1 MNAPTKNLTNKD
13 DIRLIRD
20 FISQNRGGKEVIA
33 RILEAYG
40 FTTRITL
47 CKQLGVSQSTMANR
61 YARDTFP
68 ADWVIV
74 CHLETGASLIWL
86 STGVGSKF
94 VDGRDDQSVHLKHI
108 DITNGNLTPQNDVV
122 VDISTIPEGLHSP
135 FILTSDKTTYMAD
148 SYDGELVDGFWF
160 IEIDGIASVREVYR
174 FPAGR
179 VRIENGKASFECDVK
194 DVKVLGKV
202 ISKTE
207 FMD

>member
-1 MNAPTKNLTNKD
+1 MSTNNFAKQD
-13 DIRLIRD
+13 DLNLIRD
-20 FISQNRGGKEVIA
+20 CIAQNRGGKEVIG

-47 CKQLGVSQSTMANR
+47 CRQLGVSQSTMANR

-86 STGVGSKF
+86 STGSGSKF
-94 VDGRDDQSVHLKHI
+94 VDNRDDRSIQLKRI
-108 DITNGNLTPQNDVV
+108 DITNGNLTTQNDVI
-122 VDISTIPEGLHSP
+122 VDVSTIPEGLTSP
-135 FILTSDKTTYMAD
+135 FILTSDKTSYMAD

-179 VRIENGKASFECDVK
+179 VRIENGKASFECAVK
-194 DVKVLGKV
+194 DVKVLGKI

>member
-1 MNAPTKNLTNKD
+1 MKVSTQNLTNKD

-94 VDGRDDQSVHLKHI
+94 VDGRDDQSIHLKRI
-108 DITNGNLTPQNDVV
+108 DITNGNLTPRNDVV
-122 VDISTIPEGLHSP
+122 VDVSTIPEGLHSP
-135 FILTSDKTTYMAD
+135 FILTSDKATYMAD

-174 FPAGR
+174 FPGGR
-179 VRIENGKASFECDVK
+179 VRIENGKASFECAVK
-194 DVKVLGKV
+194 DIKVLGKV

>member
-1 MNAPTKNLTNKD
+1 MNMSTRNLTNKD

-74 CHLETGASLIWL
+74 CHLETGASLTWL

-94 VDGRDDQSVHLKHI
+94 VDGRDDQSVHLKRI

-122 VDISTIPEGLHSP
+122 VDVSTIPEGLHSP

-179 VRIENGKASFECDVK
+179 VRIENGKASFECAVK
-194 DVKVLGKV
+194 DVKVLGKI

>member
-1 MNAPTKNLTNKD
+1 MKVSTQNLTNKD

-74 CHLETGASLIWL
+74 CHLETGVSLIWL

-94 VDGRDDQSVHLKHI
+94 VDGRDDQSVHLKRI
-108 DITNGNLTPQNDVV
+108 DITNGNLTPQKDAL

-135 FILTSDKTTYMAD
+135 FILTSDKTTYLAD
-148 SYDGELVDGFWF
+148 SYDGELVDGLWF
-160 IEIDGIASVREVYR
+160 IEIDGIASVRELYR
-174 FPAGR
+174 FPARR
-179 VRIENGKASFECDVK
+179 VRIENGKASFECQLDDIK
-194 DVKVLGKV
+194 ILGKI
-202 ISKTE
+202 ISQTI
-207 FMD
+207 FF

>member
-1 MNAPTKNLTNKD
+1 MSTKKTPKAD
-13 DIRLIRD
+13 EVMAVRD

-40 FTTRITL
+40 FTTRIAL
-47 CKQLGVSQSTMANR
+47 CNQLGVSQSTMANR

-86 STGVGSKF
+86 STGKGSRF
-94 VDGRDDQSVHLKHI
+94 TDGRDDKTTHLEHI
-108 DITNGNLTPQNDVV
+108 DITNGNKKTLNEVI
-122 VDISTIPEGLHSP
+122 VDLSTIPEGLKSP
-135 FILTSDKTTYMAD
+135 FILTADKSTYLAD
-148 SYDGELVDGFWF
+148 SYDGELVDGIWF
-160 IEIDGIASVREVYR
+160 IEIDGISSVRELYR

-179 VRIENGKASFECDVK
+179 VRVENGKASFECQTADIK
-194 DVKVLGKV
+194 ILGKI

-207 FMD
+207 FLS

>member
-1 MNAPTKNLTNKD
+1 MSTNNFAKQD
-13 DIRLIRD
+13 DLNLIRD
-20 FISQNRGGKEVIA
+20 CIAQNRGGKEVIG

-47 CKQLGVSQSTMANR
+47 CRQLGVSQSTMANR

-86 STGVGSKF
+86 STGSGSKF
-94 VDGRDDQSVHLKHI
+94 VDNRDDRSIHLKRI
-108 DITNGNLTPQNDVV
+108 DITNGNLTTQNDVI
-122 VDISTIPEGLHSP
+122 VDVSTIPEGLTSP
-135 FILTSDKTTYMAD
+135 FILTSDKTSYMAD

-179 VRIENGKASFECDVK
+179 VRIENGKASFECAVK
-194 DVKVLGKV
+194 DVKVLGKI